1 MSLRGEG
8 LLAWSS
14 WVLIPL
20 SCPHVWVR
28 AAGSI
33 PAPEVPVPGGNF
45 LEMKGGIA
53 ACDKEGTSEQVPG
66 GGQLLQK
73 LTVRLGCSAAPGVIR
88 TPHSPVCSAPAPSS
102 PSGSFAVNLLP
113 WRAAVP
119 RTGRC
124 WGELG
129 EPGPGSAA
137 AASSGATGGRPCAR
151 AASRGSEVAELLVL
165 SGFWMPSSHLK
176 N

>member
-53 ACDKEGTSEQVPG
+53 ACDKKGTSEQVPG

-102 PSGSFAVNLLP
+102 PSGSFAVNLLRYHALGGAGAN
-113 WRAAVP
+113 WESL
-119 RTGRC
+119 GRDQRR
-124 WGELG
+124 LLPA
-129 EPGPGSAA
+129 EPPG
-137 AASSGATGGRPCAR
+137 GGRAPGLRAEAR
-151 AASRGSEVAELLVL
+151 R
-165 SGFWMPSSHLK
+165 
-176 N
+176 